1 VFGKKRNE
9 RPGTEE
15 RPHPY
20 KPGYGHASYCL
31 ALLPTGLHCG
41 RKEVDPIHIVDERNP
56 LRRRG

>member
-41 RKEVDPIHIVDERNP
+41 RKEVDSIHIVDERYP

>member
-1 VFGKKRNE
+1 VFGKKRIE

-41 RKEVDPIHIVDERNP
+41 RKEVDSIHIVDERNP